1 VTSPHLPVA
10 LAALVLVCVDGTFVP
25 SVPPAALRDG
35 RVVGPAGLVAR
46 FADRVE
52 SAPGGTL
59 TAWRGERACA
69 ARALPATDPPL
80 FVLAPLARCLGATHV
95 GWDAR
100 GKTLSLAFDGERVL
114 RTFPPFDP
122 AAPQVSPAT
131 HFTPEPAPPTPRVID
146 TGPPVPRRTATPVFA
161 LPPGYTPTPSPAP
174 EASSRP

>member
-1 VTSPHLPVA
+1 V
-10 LAALVLVCVDGTFVP
+10 LVLVDGTFVP
-25 SVPPAALRDG
+25 SVPPASLRDG

-52 SAPGGTL
+52 SAPDGTL

-69 ARALPATDPPL
+69 ARALAATDPPL

-95 GWDAR
+95 GWDA
-100 GKTLSLAFDGERVL
+100 GAKTLSLAFDGERVL

-122 AAPQVSPAT
+122 AAPQVSPTT
-131 HFTPEPAPPTPRVID
+131 HFTPEPAPPTPRVIF

-161 LPPGYTPTPSPAP
+161 LPPGYTPTPSPSPSPAP
-174 EASSRP
+174 GSRP